1 MGKMNALSLRLAEL
15 EEMLYTFGLGH
26 EPFIQE
32 CKLLCELGFVD
43 EVNGIIY
50 DFETKVFNGELE
62 RF

>member
-1 MGKMNALSLRLAEL
+1 MGKMKTISLRLAEL

-32 CKLLCELGFVD
+32 CKLLCELGFD
-43 EVNGIIY
+43 AEVQCIIY
-50 DFETKVFNGELE
+50 EFETKVFNGELE

>member
-1 MGKMNALSLRLAEL
+1 MGKMNTISLRLEEL

-32 CKLLCELGFVD
+32 CKLLCELGFD
-43 EVNGIIY
+43 AEVQCIIY
-50 DFETKVFNGELE
+50 EFETKVFNGELE

>member
-32 CKLLCELGFVD
+32 CKLLCELGFAD
-43 EVNGIIY
+43 EVQCIIWE
-50 DFETKVFNGELE
+50 FENHCFNQ
-62 RF
+62 

>member
-32 CKLLCELGFVD
+32 CKLLCELGFD
-43 EVNGIIY
+43 AEVQCIIY

>member
-32 CKLLCELGFVD
+32 CKLLCELGFAD
-43 EVNGIIY
+43 EVQCIIHE
-50 DFETKVFNGELE
+50 FETKVFNGELE

>member
-32 CKLLCELGFVD
+32 CKLLCELGFD
-43 EVNGIIY
+43 AEVQCIIHE
-50 DFETKVFNGELE
+50 FETKVFNGELE

>member
-32 CKLLCELGFVD
+32 CKLLCELGFD
-43 EVNGIIY
+43 AEVQCIIY
-50 DFETKVFNGELE
+50 EFETKVFNGELE
-62 RF
+62 NF